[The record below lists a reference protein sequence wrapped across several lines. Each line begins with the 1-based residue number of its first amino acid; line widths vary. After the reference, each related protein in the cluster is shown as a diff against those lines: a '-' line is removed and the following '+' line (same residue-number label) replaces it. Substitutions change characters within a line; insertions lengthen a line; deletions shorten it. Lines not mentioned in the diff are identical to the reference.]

1 MCLLVFAW
9 RRHPR
14 YPLVL
19 AGNRDEFHARAAAP
33 AHWWDDPGD
42 LLAGRDQQAGGTWLG
57 VTRDGRA
64 AVVTNYREL
73 GERRRDAPS
82 RGGLIVD
89 YVRSRHAPERFLA
102 ELAPR
107 ARAYAGFNLIAGDG
121 STLAWYSNRDTAP
134 RVLPPGIYGLSNHLL
149 DTPWPKLTR
158 VRERFA
164 SALAADSLD
173 PQALLALLDDR
184 TPAADGERPDT
195 GLPEEL
201 ERALSA
207 PFIVT
212 PTYGTRCS
220 TVLMT
225 SADGRCDFIERRF
238 DADGNGSGE
247 ASFAFDLTPQARGAR
262 TGVDSS
268 ATRIP

>member
-9 RRHPR
+9 RSHPR

-19 AGNRDEFHARAAAP
+19 AGNRDEFHARPAAA
-33 AHWWDDPGD
+33 ADWWDDPAG
-42 LLAGRDQQAGGTWLG
+42 LLAGRDLQAGGTWLG

-73 GERRRDAPS
+73 GERLPNAPS

-89 YVRSRHAPERFLA
+89 YARPGLAPERFLA
-102 ELAPR
+102 ELA
-107 ARAYAGFNLIAGDG
+107 AKAQAYAGFNLIAGDAA
-121 STLAWYSNRDTAP
+121 TLAYYSNRGGAP
-134 RVLPPGIYGLSNHLL
+134 RALAPGIYGLSNHLL

-164 SALAADSLD
+164 SALSTDRMD
-173 PQALLALLDDR
+173 PEALLALLDDR
-184 TPAADGERPDT
+184 TPAPDDERPDT
-195 GLPEEL
+195 GLPAEL
-201 ERALSA
+201 ERALSS

-220 TVLMT
+220 TAFT
-225 SADGRCDFIERRF
+225 ISADGRCAFIERRF
-238 DADGNGSGE
+238 DAEGRAAGDARFEFEIATGGQRRPIDT
-247 ASFAFDLTPQARGAR
+247 ASARNR
-262 TGVDSS
+262 S
-268 ATRIP
+268 